1 MEPWNVDLGSME
13 MSQRSSTPNG
23 GPPARQLGVLGVPPQ
38 KERKATDRRLLGRRS
53 FPSRAGGCGLPRKE
67 CALSPAEA
75 GINFLFVL

>member
-23 GPPARQLGVLGVPPQ
+23 GPPARQRGVPHQ
-38 KERKATDRRLLGRRS
+38 KERKATDRRLLGRCS

-75 GINFLFVL
+75 GINFLFVF